1 MRYRFGSVL
10 LASTIIPG
18 NTSRVTVWTCAEDPL
33 AQWINSIKGV
43 YKLRFLIFGAG
54 ALGSLVAARLADI
67 HEVSLIGRKNH
78 VDAINERGLQV
89 TGHTEVLQK
98 KINAAANLATID
110 GAPPDAILVTVK
122 AYDTRSAVRA
132 LASYWNKSI
141 FVSLQNGLGN
151 EEAIAENA
159 IRVLGAVINQG
170 ATFIGPG
177 EVFHAGSAEIDF
189 GPFAGTTNE
198 DAETVAAAF
207 REVGFPAEAKRDI
220 REKIWAKVILNAA
233 VNPLTALLRK
243 RTGELVENKAL
254 EPVLELIVKESVAI
268 AAASGVKLDETKILD
283 KIVAVAKATSDNKSS
298 MLQDLEKGR
307 RTEIDAINGE
317 LIARA
322 HEHGITCPVNE
333 LFANMIHAAEA

>member
-1 MRYRFGSVL
+1 M
-10 LASTIIPG
+10 
-18 NTSRVTVWTCAEDPL
+18 
-33 AQWINSIKGV
+33 
-43 YKLRFLIFGAG
+43 
-54 ALGSLVAARLADI
+54 
-67 HEVSLIGRKNH
+67 
-78 VDAINERGLQV
+78 
-89 TGHTEVLQK
+89 
-98 KINAAANLATID
+98 
-110 GAPPDAILVTVK
+110 
-122 AYDTRSAVRA
+122 
-132 LASYWNKSI
+132 
-141 FVSLQNGLGN
+141 
-151 EEAIAENA
+151 
-159 IRVLGAVINQG
+159 
-170 ATFIGPG
+170 
-177 EVFHAGSAEIDF
+177 FHAGSAEIDF

-322 HEHGITCPVNE
+322 HEHGIT
-333 LFANMIHAAEA
+333 LSLIHI

>member
-1 MRYRFGSVL
+1 M
-10 LASTIIPG
+10 
-18 NTSRVTVWTCAEDPL
+18 
-33 AQWINSIKGV
+33 
-43 YKLRFLIFGAG
+43 RFLIFGAG
-54 ALGSLVAARLADI
+54 ALGSVVAARLADI
-67 HEVSLIGRKNH
+67 HEVSLLGRKEH
-78 VDAINERGLQV
+78 VDAINECGLRV

-110 GAPPDAILVTVK
+110 GAPPDAILITVK

-132 LASYWNKSI
+132 LSNYWNKPI

-151 EEAIAENA
+151 EEAIAEHA
-159 IRVLGAVINQG
+159 TKVLGAVINQG

-207 REVGFPAEAKRDI
+207 REVGFPAQAKQDI

-243 RTGELVENKAL
+243 RTGELAETEAL
-254 EPVLELIVKESVAI
+254 KPVLKLIVKESVAI
-268 AAASGVKLDETKILD
+268 AAASGVTLNETKILD
-283 KIVAVAKATSDNKSS
+283 KIVAVAKATRDNKSS

-322 HEHGITCPVNE
+322 HEHGIACPANE
-333 LFANMIHAAEA
+333 LLVNLIRAAEA